1 VYSGWNRSFS
11 SGLAGIHK
19 ILAVLFLSTMA
30 VAGPVASDS
39 TSMIQVQDL
48 REEARLAKSEG
59 LILVL
64 EISSASCPYCR
75 KIEKLFLLPM
85 QRNAEYDDK
94 ILIRS
99 VSLDEF
105 ETLVDFEGES
115 ISGAEFAARY
125 QASLTPTLLF
135 LNAEGVEMTEKL
147 VGIWSEDFYGG
158 FIDDRIEQA
167 RSRLAQVELAKSG
180 ISPALVFRRLDAIV
194 GRFGVGEHRC
204 RNTAYPAGTPARGC
218 V

>member
-1 VYSGWNRSFS
+1 MGRNRFCTSGST
-11 SGLAGIHK
+11 GLHN
-19 ILAVLFLSTMA
+19 ILAVLFLSTML

-64 EISSASCPYCR
+64 EISSDSCPYCR

-135 LNAEGVEMTEKL
+135 LNADGTEMTDKL

-167 RSRLAQVELAKSG
+167 RSRLLQVEPAISG
-180 ISPALVFRRLDAIV
+180 I
-194 GRFGVGEHRC
+194 
-204 RNTAYPAGTPARGC
+204 
-218 V
+218 